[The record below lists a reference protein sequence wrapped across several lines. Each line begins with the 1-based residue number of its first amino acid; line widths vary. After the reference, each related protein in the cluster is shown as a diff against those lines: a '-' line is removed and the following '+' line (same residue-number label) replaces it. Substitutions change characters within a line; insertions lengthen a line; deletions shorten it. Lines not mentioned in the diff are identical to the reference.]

1 MLFVMKV
8 SGSVNSPRMSLS
20 KVCQRSWKRCGNVVS
35 NLQMTYIIPRR
46 NTTVPV
52 CEMKIPVLTL
62 EKIVFIVLIRSEE
75 LCNYVIAFNYSLIN
89 HK

>member
-8 SGSVNSPRMSLS
+8 SGSVNCPRLSLS
-20 KVCQRSWKRCGNVVS
+20 KKLETLWECCVKSAND
-35 NLQMTYIIPRR
+35 IIPRR

-62 EKIVFIVLIRSEE
+62 EKIVFVVIIRSEE